1 MNEAARSRPAILR
14 PAVLVSFVALAALA
28 WITWQGL
35 RPPLAHAR
43 FVDAGRTALWRVAVD
58 ADGDRLT
65 IEALAK
71 IEVPAGRARE
81 LWTLEPG
88 AAPAALGRMPESGE
102 LRLSLDDTQAAAL
115 ATAKYVAVSDEPA
128 DAAAGAAPTGKLLY
142 IAALVRSNDG

>member
-14 PAVLVSFVALAALA
+14 PSVLVSFVALAALA

-35 RPPLAHAR
+35 RPPLAHAS
-43 FVDAGRTALWRVAVD
+43 FVDAGRTALWRVEVD
-58 ADGDRLT
+58 AGGDRLT

-81 LWTLEPG
+81 LWTLQPG

-102 LRLSLDDTQAAAL
+102 LRLPLDDAQAAAL
-115 ATAKYVAVSDEPA
+115 ATAKYIAVSDEPA
-128 DAAAGAAPTGKLLY
+128 DAATGAAPAGDLLY
-142 IAALVRSNDG
+142 IAALVRPDDG